1 MQPQQST
8 PRAGEAL
15 KIAQLRLLMRAAP
28 LMNILEPVC
37 AVIILWLYW
46 PGDLPRWLLI
56 SWTSAMLV
64 LAFARIVGLQL
75 SSQLQD
81 EHNGQSLYRWRWAI
95 IALMAISGLLLGTAA
110 PLFNPTE
117 TLLHPD
123 HLQTQLLAVA
133 LLFGLTIVAIT
144 SYGVYMPAAIAYLVL
159 ALSPSM
165 AALLW
170 SGTREHLIFSA
181 QIMVFMVFM
190 ILAVRRLHLS
200 SLSTL
205 QLQFKNESL
214 IAYLDRARN
223 DAESLN
229 EKLAR
234 EIRDRK
240 DARLKLQETNER
252 LEHMVRERTQ
262 ALEQTND
269 RLSATTQ
276 RLQLALDASNICFWD
291 WNVRTGET
299 YNADFDRL
307 LGYPAE
313 HFGAQIGDLEK
324 FIHPEDYPLVR
335 RTMALHFKGQTT
347 QYQVEYRMRHADG
360 SWRWLQDEG
369 RVVEWGED
377 GRAIRMI
384 GTRRDITEDRQAQ
397 QQLRMAA
404 TVFENASEAII
415 ILDRGFRFMAI
426 NECFTRITGF
436 SEDEVLGK
444 EVAEVGS
451 HDENAEVYREISQ
464 ALVKEGFWQ
473 GELTERRK
481 NGESYPEWLQ
491 ISAVYDEDSRL
502 THYVGMFSDLTER
515 RRAEERVQF
524 LSNYDRLTGLAN
536 RNQFRE
542 ELHRSLTLA
551 RLHRHKVALMY
562 IDLDRFRPINDSLGH
577 EVGDRLL
584 KSVAERLRSCGIE
597 ESSLARVGGD
607 EFTIIVPDCDR
618 VAMDTLSNQIIAAMR
633 KPFQF
638 DNHELLLGASI
649 GISLFPDT
657 AKDVQTMINQSDL
670 AVHQAKRTGGN
681 NYQYFSSDMRS
692 ASVEQLALETSLRKA
707 IFKKE
712 FVVHYQPKMELA
724 SNRITSVEALVRWQ
738 HPTMGLLPPADFI
751 PLAEETGLI
760 SAIGELVLE
769 RSCRQA
775 MQWLREGTGDI
786 CVSVNLSA
794 HQFRKG
800 NLLEIIDRVLA
811 VTGLP
816 ARLLELELTE
826 SLIMEDMEKNIAI
839 LRELRTRGVELSL
852 DDFGTGYSSLN
863 YLKRFPV
870 DTLKIDRSFI
880 MDLDQSP
887 EDAAITR
894 AIIEMAH
901 NLNMRVV
908 AEGVETQRHLDILR
922 DMGCDSIQGF
932 FLSKPIENQEI
943 VSLIK
948 QRAAV

>member
-1 MQPQQST
+1 M
-8 PRAGEAL
+8 
-15 KIAQLRLLMRAAP
+15 
-28 LMNILEPVC
+28 
-37 AVIILWLYW
+37 
-46 PGDLPRWLLI
+46 GDDY
-56 SWTSAMLV
+56 
-64 LAFARIVGLQL
+64 F
-75 SSQLQD
+75 
-81 EHNGQSLYRWRWAI
+81 NSL
-95 IALMAISGLLLGTAA
+95 
-110 PLFNPTE
+110 
-117 TLLHPD
+117 
-123 HLQTQLLAVA
+123 
-133 LLFGLTIVAIT
+133 
-144 SYGVYMPAAIAYLVL
+144 
-159 ALSPSM
+159 
-165 AALLW
+165 
-170 SGTREHLIFSA
+170 
-181 QIMVFMVFM
+181 
-190 ILAVRRLHLS
+190 
-200 SLSTL
+200 
-205 QLQFKNESL
+205 
-214 IAYLDRARN
+214 
-223 DAESLN
+223 
-229 EKLAR
+229 
-234 EIRDRK
+234 
-240 DARLKLQETNER
+240 
-252 LEHMVRERTQ
+252 LEHMVRERTS

-276 RLQLALDASNICFWD
+276 RLKLALDASNICFWD

-299 YNADFDRL
+299 YHADFDRL
-307 LGYPAE
+307 LGHPAE
-313 HFGAQIGDLEK
+313 HFGPQIKDLEP
-324 FIHPEDYPLVR
+324 FIHPEDYPLIR
-335 RTMALHFKGQTT
+335 RAMVQHFKGQTT
-347 QYQVEYRMRHADG
+347 QYHTEYRIRHADG
-360 SWRWLQDEG
+360 SWHWLQDEG
-369 RVVEWGED
+369 RVVEWGDD
-377 GRAIRMI
+377 GRAVRMI
-384 GTRRDITEDRQAQ
+384 GTRRDITQDRQAQ

-404 TVFENASEAII
+404 TVFENASEAIV
-415 ILDRGFRFMAI
+415 ILDREFRFMAV
-426 NECFTRITGF
+426 NECFSRITGF
-436 SEDEVLGK
+436 SEEEVLSRH
-444 EVAEVGS
+444 V
-451 HDENAEVYREISQ
+451 HDMGNREDNSKVYREINE
-464 ALVKEGFWQ
+464 ALTNEGFWQ

-481 NGESYPEWLQ
+481 NGELYPEWLQ

-584 KSVAERLRSCGIE
+584 KAAAERLRSCGIE

-618 VAMDTLSNQIIAAMR
+618 VAMDSLGNQVIAAMR

-638 DNHELLLGASI
+638 DSHELLLGASI
-649 GISLFPDT
+649 GISIFPDT

-681 NYQYFSSDMRS
+681 NYQYFSSDMRA

-775 MQWLREGTGDI
+775 MQWLQESTGDI

-800 NLLEIIDRVLA
+800 NLLEIVDRVLA

-816 ARLLELELTE
+816 AHLLELELTE
-826 SLIMEDMEKNIAI
+826 SLIMEDMEKNIGI
-839 LRELRTRGVELSL
+839 LRELRTRGIELSL
-852 DDFGTGYSSLN
+852 DDFGTGYSSLS

-887 EDAAITR
+887 EDAAITK

-901 NLNMRVV
+901 SLNMRVV

-922 DMGCDSIQGF
+922 DMGCDSVQGF
-932 FLSKPIENQEI
+932 FLSKPVENQEI
-943 VSLIK
+943 VPLIK
-948 QRAAV
+948 QRAVM